1 MKSCHLD
8 TKIMGQYV
16 TRNGKTYYKADSG
29 ELYKDY
35 LAATLAMD
43 STPGEDLQRLG
54 RATSRALS
62 SIGSGISDYFSPE
75 SRRQRGINIGAIEG
89 TPLERAEVGQ
99 PLVLGGKLGY
109 KAADG
114 TWQPRGEMDAP
125 VPGVTGDAVYD
136 GQKYSYLDP
145 IAPTPALVT
154 GLDSTGAVDRRQ
166 SDDYKAARAQYE
178 TTPAGQYQRYF
189 KSPEF
194 DYVFGSGARGEG
206 APKDAAAMEALGSQ
220 LKADPESR
228 NIASMYA
235 AQSAMGRINQD
246 AIQKMY
252 EGDKNMQAWA
262 KANPMLAQREYLKS
276 QERQAAGMP
285 LAPDQENV
293 QGDLGTGAQ
302 GVGGWNYEQLRARGA
317 GREQSPSPLV
327 QQEMQQEATANQAA
341 KATTAGMSAV
351 DKVNEFVKRFRT
363 PPGAFPTEKLF

>member
-1 MKSCHLD
+1 MKSCRLD
-8 TKIMGQYV
+8 TRIMGQYV
-16 TRNGKTYYKADSG
+16 T
-29 ELYKDY
+29 KDGI
-35 LAATLAMD
+35 
-43 STPGEDLQRLG
+43 SFP
-54 RATSRALS
+54 ALFQ

-75 SRRQRGINIGAIEG
+75 RRRQRGIAVGAIKG

-99 PLVLGGKLGY
+99 PLILDGNLGY

-114 TWQPRGEMDAP
+114 TWQPRGEMHAP
-125 VPGVTGDAVYD
+125 TELTADAVYD
-136 GQKYSYLDP
+136 GQKYIYSGAIP
-145 IAPTPALVT
+145 PTPAIVT
-154 GLDSTGAVDRRQ
+154 GLDSNGAVDRRQ

-276 QERQAAGMP
+276 QERQAAAMP

>member
-75 SRRQRGINIGAIEG
+75 SRRQRGIAAGVIEG

-166 SDDYKAARAQYE
+166 SDEYKSIRAQYDQARKE
-178 TTPAGQYQRYF
+178 LPAA
-189 KSPEF
+189 E
-194 DYVFGSGARGEG
+194 ARDKGLE
-206 APKDAAAMEALGSQ
+206 LW
-220 LKADPESR
+220 
-228 NIASMYA
+228 
-235 AQSAMGRINQD
+235 AQ
-246 AIQKMY
+246 
-252 EGDKNMQAWA
+252 
-262 KANPMLAQREYLKS
+262 ANPELAARLQKPTSNPLM
-276 QERQAAGMP
+276 ERTFGYQTGQGPGQITM
-285 LAPDQENV
+285 APDQETV
-293 QGDLGTGAQ
+293 MGDLGSRAQ
-302 GVGGWNYEQLRARGA
+302 GEGGYNYEALMAERAR
-317 GREQSPSPLV
+317 REQSPDPLV
-327 QQEMQQEATANQAA
+327 QQEMQQQATADQAA
-341 KATTAGMSAV
+341 QATTAGMSTA
-351 DKVNEFVKRFRT
+351 DKADELVKRFKT
-363 PPGAFPTEKLF
+363 QPGAFPTQKLF

>member
-166 SDDYKAARAQYE
+166 SDEYKSIRAQYDQARKE
-178 TTPAGQYQRYF
+178 LPAA
-189 KSPEF
+189 E
-194 DYVFGSGARGEG
+194 ARDKGLE
-206 APKDAAAMEALGSQ
+206 LW
-220 LKADPESR
+220 
-228 NIASMYA
+228 
-235 AQSAMGRINQD
+235 AQ
-246 AIQKMY
+246 
-252 EGDKNMQAWA
+252 
-262 KANPMLAQREYLKS
+262 ANPELAARLQKPTSNPLM
-276 QERQAAGMP
+276 ERTFGYQTGQGPGQITM
-285 LAPDQENV
+285 APDQETV
-293 QGDLGTGAQ
+293 MGDSGSRAQ
-302 GVGGWNYEQLRARGA
+302 GEGGYNYEALMAERAR
-317 GREQSPSPLV
+317 REQSPSPLV
-327 QQEMQQEATANQAA
+327 QQEMQQQATADQAPQ
-341 KATTAGMSAV
+341 ATTAGMSTA
-351 DKVNEFVKRFRT
+351 DKADELVKRFKT
-363 PPGAFPTEKLF
+363 QPGAFPTQKLF

>member
-166 SDDYKAARAQYE
+166 SDEYKSIRAQYDQARKE
-178 TTPAGQYQRYF
+178 LPAA
-189 KSPEF
+189 E
-194 DYVFGSGARGEG
+194 ARDKGLE
-206 APKDAAAMEALGSQ
+206 LW
-220 LKADPESR
+220 
-228 NIASMYA
+228 
-235 AQSAMGRINQD
+235 AQ
-246 AIQKMY
+246 
-252 EGDKNMQAWA
+252 
-262 KANPMLAQREYLKS
+262 ANPELAARLQKPTSNPLM
-276 QERQAAGMP
+276 ERTFGYQTGQGPGQITM
-285 LAPDQENV
+285 APDQETV
-293 QGDLGTGAQ
+293 MGDSGSRAQ
-302 GVGGWNYEQLRARGA
+302 GEGGYNYEALMAERAR
-317 GREQSPSPLV
+317 REHSPSPLV
-327 QQEMQQEATANQAA
+327 QQEMQQQATADQAPQ
-341 KATTAGMSAV
+341 ATTAGMSTA
-351 DKVNEFVKRFRT
+351 DKADELVKRFKT
-363 PPGAFPTEKLF
+363 QPGAFPTQKLF

>member
-1 MKSCHLD
+1 
-8 TKIMGQYV
+8 MGQYV

-166 SDDYKAARAQYE
+166 SDEYKSIRAQYDQARKE
-178 TTPAGQYQRYF
+178 LPAA
-189 KSPEF
+189 E
-194 DYVFGSGARGEG
+194 ARDKGLE
-206 APKDAAAMEALGSQ
+206 LW
-220 LKADPESR
+220 
-228 NIASMYA
+228 
-235 AQSAMGRINQD
+235 AQ
-246 AIQKMY
+246 
-252 EGDKNMQAWA
+252 
-262 KANPMLAQREYLKS
+262 ANPELAARLQKPTSNPLM
-276 QERQAAGMP
+276 ERTFGYQTGQGPGQITM
-285 LAPDQENV
+285 APDQETV
-293 QGDLGTGAQ
+293 MGDLGSRAQ
-302 GVGGWNYEQLRARGA
+302 GEGGYNYEALMAERAR
-317 GREQSPSPLV
+317 REQSPSPLV
-327 QQEMQQEATANQAA
+327 QQEMQQQATADQAPQ
-341 KATTAGMSAV
+341 ATTAGMSTA
-351 DKVNEFVKRFRT
+351 DKADELVKRFKT
-363 PPGAFPTEKLF
+363 QPGAFPTQKLF

>member
-16 TRNGKTYYKADSG
+16 TRKGKTYYKADDG
-29 ELYKDY
+29 KLYEDY
-35 LAATLAMD
+35 SAAVRARPI
-43 STPGEDLQRLG
+43 TPDGI
-54 RATSRALS
+54 SFPALFQ

-75 SRRQRGINIGAIEG
+75 RRRERGIAIGAIKG

-99 PLVLGGKLGY
+99 PLVLDNRLGY

-114 TWQPRGEMDAP
+114 TWQPRDEMHAP
-125 VPGVTGDAVYD
+125 TELTADAVYD
-136 GQKYSYLDP
+136 GKNYIYSGAIL
-145 IAPTPALVT
+145 PTQAIVT
-154 GLDSTGAVDRRQ
+154 GLDSNGAVDRRQ

-206 APKDAAAMEALGSQ
+206 APKDAAAMEALGNQ
-220 LKADPESR
+220 LTADPESR

-262 KANPMLAQREYLKS
+262 KENPMLAQREYLKF
-276 QERQAAGMP
+276 QKRQAAGMP

-293 QGDLGTGAQ
+293 MGDSGSRVQGE
-302 GVGGWNYEQLRARGA
+302 GGYDYEAYMAERAR
-317 GREQSPSPLV
+317 REQSPIPLV
-327 QQEMQQEATANQAA
+327 QQEMQQQDIPDQAENVR
-341 KATTAGMSAV
+341 TAGMNAV
-351 DKVNEFVKRFRT
+351 DRVNEFVKRFRT
-363 PPGAFPTEKLF
+363 PPGEFPTQKLF

>member
-145 IAPTPALVT
+145 IAPTPAIVT

-166 SDDYKAARAQYE
+166 SDEYKSIRAQYDQARKE
-178 TTPAGQYQRYF
+178 LPAA
-189 KSPEF
+189 E
-194 DYVFGSGARGEG
+194 ARDKGLE
-206 APKDAAAMEALGSQ
+206 LW
-220 LKADPESR
+220 
-228 NIASMYA
+228 
-235 AQSAMGRINQD
+235 AQ
-246 AIQKMY
+246 
-252 EGDKNMQAWA
+252 
-262 KANPMLAQREYLKS
+262 ANPELAARLQKPTSNPLM
-276 QERQAAGMP
+276 ERTFGYQTGQGPGQITM
-285 LAPDQENV
+285 APDQETV
-293 QGDLGTGAQ
+293 QGDLGSRAQ
-302 GVGGWNYEQLRARGA
+302 GEGGYNYEALMAERAR
-317 GREQSPSPLV
+317 REQSPSPLV
-327 QQEMQQEATANQAA
+327 QQEMQQQATADQAA
-341 KATTAGMSAV
+341 KATTAGMSTA
-351 DKVNEFVKRFRT
+351 DKADELVKRFKT
-363 PPGAFPTEKLF
+363 QPGAFPTQKLF

>member
-1 MKSCHLD
+1 
-8 TKIMGQYV
+8 MGQYV

-166 SDDYKAARAQYE
+166 SDEYKSIRAQYDQARKE
-178 TTPAGQYQRYF
+178 LPAA
-189 KSPEF
+189 E
-194 DYVFGSGARGEG
+194 ARDKGLE
-206 APKDAAAMEALGSQ
+206 LW
-220 LKADPESR
+220 
-228 NIASMYA
+228 
-235 AQSAMGRINQD
+235 AQ
-246 AIQKMY
+246 
-252 EGDKNMQAWA
+252 
-262 KANPMLAQREYLKS
+262 ANPELAARLQKPTSNPLM
-276 QERQAAGMP
+276 ERTFGYQTGQGPGQITM
-285 LAPDQENV
+285 APDQETV
-293 QGDLGTGAQ
+293 MGDSGSRAQ
-302 GVGGWNYEQLRARGA
+302 GEGGYNYEALMAERAR
-317 GREQSPSPLV
+317 REQSPSPLV
-327 QQEMQQEATANQAA
+327 QKEMQQQATADQAPQ
-341 KATTAGMSAV
+341 ATTAGMSTA
-351 DKVNEFVKRFRT
+351 DKADELVKRFKT
-363 PPGAFPTEKLF
+363 QPGAFPTQKLF

>member
-145 IAPTPALVT
+145 IAPTPAIVT

-166 SDDYKAARAQYE
+166 SDEYKSIRAQYDQARKE
-178 TTPAGQYQRYF
+178 LPAA
-189 KSPEF
+189 E
-194 DYVFGSGARGEG
+194 ARDKGLE
-206 APKDAAAMEALGSQ
+206 LW
-220 LKADPESR
+220 
-228 NIASMYA
+228 
-235 AQSAMGRINQD
+235 AQ
-246 AIQKMY
+246 
-252 EGDKNMQAWA
+252 
-262 KANPMLAQREYLKS
+262 ANPELAARLQKPTSNPLM
-276 QERQAAGMP
+276 ERTFGYQTGQGPGQITM
-285 LAPDQENV
+285 APDQETV
-293 QGDLGTGAQ
+293 MGDLGSRAQ
-302 GVGGWNYEQLRARGA
+302 GEGGYNYEALMAERAR
-317 GREQSPSPLV
+317 REQSPDPLV
-327 QQEMQQEATANQAA
+327 QQEMQQQATADQAA
-341 KATTAGMSAV
+341 QATTAGMSTA
-351 DKVNEFVKRFRT
+351 DKADELVKRFKT
-363 PPGAFPTEKLF
+363 QPGAFPTQKLF

>member
-1 MKSCHLD
+1 
-8 TKIMGQYV
+8 MGQYV

-166 SDDYKAARAQYE
+166 SDEYKSIRAQYDQARKE
-178 TTPAGQYQRYF
+178 LPAA
-189 KSPEF
+189 E
-194 DYVFGSGARGEG
+194 ARDKGLE
-206 APKDAAAMEALGSQ
+206 LW
-220 LKADPESR
+220 
-228 NIASMYA
+228 
-235 AQSAMGRINQD
+235 AQ
-246 AIQKMY
+246 
-252 EGDKNMQAWA
+252 
-262 KANPMLAQREYLKS
+262 ANPELAARLQKPTSNPLM
-276 QERQAAGMP
+276 ERTFGYQTGQGPGQITM
-285 LAPDQENV
+285 APDQETV
-293 QGDLGTGAQ
+293 MGDSGSRAQ
-302 GVGGWNYEQLRARGA
+302 GEGGYNYEALMAERAR
-317 GREQSPSPLV
+317 REQSPSPLV
-327 QQEMQQEATANQAA
+327 QQEMQQQATADQAA
-341 KATTAGMSAV
+341 QATTAGMSTA
-351 DKVNEFVKRFRT
+351 DKADELVKRFKT
-363 PPGAFPTEKLF
+363 QPGAFPTQKLF

>member
-1 MKSCHLD
+1 
-8 TKIMGQYV
+8 MGQYV

-166 SDDYKAARAQYE
+166 SDEYKSIRAQYDQARKE
-178 TTPAGQYQRYF
+178 LPAA
-189 KSPEF
+189 E
-194 DYVFGSGARGEG
+194 ARDKGLE
-206 APKDAAAMEALGSQ
+206 LW
-220 LKADPESR
+220 
-228 NIASMYA
+228 
-235 AQSAMGRINQD
+235 AQ
-246 AIQKMY
+246 
-252 EGDKNMQAWA
+252 
-262 KANPMLAQREYLKS
+262 ANPELAARLQKPTSNPLM
-276 QERQAAGMP
+276 ERTFGYQTGQGPGQITM
-285 LAPDQENV
+285 APDQETV
-293 QGDLGTGAQ
+293 MGDSGSRAQ
-302 GVGGWNYEQLRARGA
+302 GEGGYNYEALMAERAR
-317 GREQSPSPLV
+317 REQSPSPLV
-327 QQEMQQEATANQAA
+327 QQEMQQQATADQAPQ
-341 KATTAGMSAV
+341 ATTAGMSTA
-351 DKVNEFVKRFRT
+351 DKADELVKRFKT
-363 PPGAFPTEKLF
+363 QPGAFPTQKLF